1 MRNSRAPSR
10 RSPKKH
16 ARVKTRKRYHL
27 HIAAVSLAFAGFSI
41 PAMNMLAPGVR
52 IANETPTEVTVSGS
66 PDLPVDAKQI
76 KTQSSSPE
84 IAKIV
89 APSCGKAKPT
99 HAPDECGT
107 QQWEGYSETN
117 PAAAAWLAIANT
129 SNRTCSATIT
139 RLELSYRAESAD
151 RTSTTRTVLS
161 SDINGVQFLTDGTD
175 SPFWGS
181 YLHDIAPGSTFTIP
195 PNAHGYVHPF
205 GPIVAVPD
213 DAAELTISFAVTL
226 SKGCVASGGID
237 TFEEFA
243 VPNTNPPYT
252 KDGSITDFIKEA
264 IKTPWITRT
273 VNPDAPI
280 SYSITRLPR
289 EERTGWTKEIT
300 ASE

>member
-1 MRNSRAPSR
+1 MSSSRAPSR
-10 RSPKKH
+10 RSTKKPT
-16 ARVKTRKRYHL
+16 RTKTRKRYHL
-27 HIAAVSLAFAGFSI
+27 HIAAASLAFAGFSV
-41 PAMNMLAPGVR
+41 PALNTLAPAVQM
-52 IANETPTEVTVSGS
+52 ASNTTTEIRVSGS
-66 PDLPVDAKQI
+66 PDLPVDAKRI
-76 KTQSSSPE
+76 KTQSFSPE

-89 APSCGKAKPT
+89 TPNCGKAKPT
-99 HAPDECGT
+99 RAPSECGT

-161 SDINGVQFLTDGTD
+161 SDINGVQFLTDGTN
-175 SPFWGS
+175 SENWGS
-181 YLHDIAPGSTFTIP
+181 YLHDLAPGSTFTIP

-205 GPIVAVPD
+205 GPIVAIPD
-213 DAAELTISFAVTL
+213 NAAELTISFAVSL
-226 SKGCVASGGID
+226 SNGCVASGGID

-243 VPNTNPPYT
+243 IPNTNPPYT

-264 IKTPWITRT
+264 IKTPWIARS
-273 VNPDAPI
+273 VNPNEPI

-289 EERTGWTKEIT
+289 EERTGWTKDIT
-300 ASE
+300 TFE